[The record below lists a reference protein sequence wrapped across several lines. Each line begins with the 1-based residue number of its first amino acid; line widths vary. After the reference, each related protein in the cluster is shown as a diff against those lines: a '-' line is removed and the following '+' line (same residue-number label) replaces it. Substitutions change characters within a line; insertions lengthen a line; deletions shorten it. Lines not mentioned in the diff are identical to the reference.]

1 MTVILPGCLGSNWV
15 LSIELMRR
23 RLSSGSDTL
32 TRVRKEGFLMTG
44 LHNDRMSELMA
55 SIITTVAM
63 HFPLS
68 LSRKVPGPTV
78 QKSPDNKSL
87 HLKGAELCS
96 PFSQQ

>member
-1 MTVILPGCLGSNWV
+1 
-15 LSIELMRR
+15 
-23 RLSSGSDTL
+23 
-32 TRVRKEGFLMTG
+32 MTG

-78 QKSPDNKSL
+78 QKSLDNKSL